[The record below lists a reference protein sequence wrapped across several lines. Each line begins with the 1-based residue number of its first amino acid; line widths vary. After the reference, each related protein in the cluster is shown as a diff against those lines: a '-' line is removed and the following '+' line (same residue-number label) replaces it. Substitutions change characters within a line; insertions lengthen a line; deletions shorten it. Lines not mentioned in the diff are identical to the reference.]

1 MDIVTGFY
9 IVLGIGVGY
18 ILFNILPKAIR
29 DIRDGVTK
37 DL

>member
-1 MDIVTGFY
+1 MIMTLFY

-18 ILFNILPKAIR
+18 LLFNILPKAIR
-29 DIRDGVTK
+29 DIKDGITK

>member
-18 ILFNILPKAIR
+18 ILFNLLPKSIK
-29 DIRDGVTK
+29 DIKDGVTK

>member
-1 MDIVTGFY
+1 MIMTLFY

-18 ILFNILPKAIR
+18 LLFNILPKAIR
-29 DIRDGVTK
+29 DIRDGITK